1 MYLKH
6 FFREINFRES
16 TSNTQLF
23 NKKMVLFENRIMY
36 VMLKLPLNNAEMEE
50 LIVKSMDYMWLDV
63 KDVKKMNLLPQ
74 VHTYVFTFSSAVLF
88 IFFGALKIV
97 I

>member
-74 VHTYVFTFSSAVLF
+74 VHTYLFTFSLAVCLL
-88 IFFGALKIV
+88 FGALKI
-97 I
+97 

>member
-1 MYLKH
+1 MKH

-74 VHTYVFTFSSAVLF
+74 VHTYLFTFSLAVCL
-88 IFFGALKIV
+88 FFGALKIV

>member
-1 MYLKH
+1 MY
-6 FFREINFRES
+6 
-16 TSNTQLF
+16 
-23 NKKMVLFENRIMY
+23 LFENRIMY

-50 LIVKSMDYMWLDV
+50 LIVKSMGYMWLDV

-74 VHTYVFTFSSAVLF
+74 VHTYLFTFSLAVCL
-88 IFFGALKIV
+88 FFGALKIV